1 MPSRPM
7 SENPSPRG
15 STAGRSA
22 NLGEGSRTERL
33 SRLRK
38 LWRVIRAHLIGEVP
52 ITKLDLEPNVSPSDR
67 TAPSVP
73 PAERPAAEESH
84 AARDNSVDEAS
95 DESFPASDPPSFT
108 ASRV

>member
-15 STAGRSA
+15 STAGRA
-22 NLGEGSRTERL
+22 ATLGGGGRTARL

-73 PAERPAAEESH
+73 PERPAAEESH